1 MAKKK
6 MSSRTVE
13 LIVSNALKIPGVKV
27 DRKEFLTKTFSDE
40 MDTEILSL
48 LLQNGP
54 IEAGIN
60 QEKINK
66 MAKSLIEKRTF
77 QSSSASFAAGLPGG
91 FAMAAT
97 IPADT
102 LQFFGVV
109 LRLAQELAYLYGY
122 KDIWEENEL
131 DMERVRGE
139 LILFLGVMF
148 GVGGSAA
155 ALKLLTSRLSEQLFR
170 KMTQRSLSRTISS
183 AIIRKIAAQIGIK
196 LSKDTFAKGISKV
209 VPILGGAVSGGITYA
224 TMKKM
229 GVRLSN
235 TLYESLDYTAQD
247 YNNDVQE
254 IKREMPDIIDA
265 EFREVEEETI
275 KEATKS

>member
-1 MAKKK
+1 MANKKGT
-6 MSSRTVE
+6 SRAVE

-27 DRKEFLTKTFSDE
+27 DRKEFLTQTFADKY
-40 MDTEILSL
+40 DTETLNMVL
-48 LLQNGP
+48 TKGP
-54 IEAGIN
+54 IEAGISP
-60 QEKINK
+60 EKINRV
-66 MAKSLIEKRTF
+66 AKSLIEKRTF

-155 ALKLLTSRLSEQLFR
+155 ALKMLTTKLSEKLFR
-170 KMTQRSLSRTISS
+170 KLTQRSLSKTISS
-183 AIIRKIAAQIGIK
+183 AIIRKIAAQIGMK

-209 VPILGGAVSGGITYA
+209 VPILGGAVSGSITYA

-229 GVRLSN
+229 GARLSS
-235 TLYESLDYTAQD
+235 TLYESLEYTPQD
-247 YNNDVQE
+247 YEKDLNE
-254 IKREMPDIIDA
+254 IKKEMPDIIDA
-265 EFREVEEETI
+265 EFTEVEEEI
-275 KEATKS
+275 LPSESK

>member
-1 MAKKK
+1 MAKNK

-27 DRKEFLTKTFSDE
+27 DRKEFLTKTFSNE

-54 IEAGIN
+54 IEAGVSH
-60 QEKINK
+60 EKINK

-122 KDIWEENEL
+122 KDIWEVNEL

-155 ALKLLTSRLSEQLFR
+155 ALKLLTSRLSEELFR
-170 KMTQRSLSRTISS
+170 KLTQRSLSKTIFS

-235 TLYESLDYTAQD
+235 TLYKSLNYTAQD
-247 YNNDVQE
+247 YNNDFQE

-265 EFREVEEETI
+265 EFREVDEETI
-275 KEATKS
+275 KEATKL

>member
-6 MSSRTVE
+6 ESSRTVE

-27 DRKEFLTKTFSDE
+27 ERKEFLTKTFANE
-40 MDTEILSL
+40 MDSETLSL
-48 LLQNGP
+48 LLTKGP
-54 IEAGIN
+54 IEAGISP
-60 QEKINK
+60 EKINR

-91 FAMAAT
+91 FVMAAT

-122 KDIWEENEL
+122 KDIWENNEL

-155 ALKLLTSRLSEQLFR
+155 ALKLLTTKLSEQLFR
-170 KMTQRSLSRTISS
+170 KLTQRSLSKTISS
-183 AIIRKIAAQIGIK
+183 AIIRKVAAQIGIK

-229 GVRLSN
+229 GARLST
-235 TLYESLDYTAQD
+235 TLYESLDYTPQD
-247 YNNDVQE
+247 YEKDLQE
-254 IKREMPDIIDA
+254 IKQQMPDIIDA
-265 EFREVEEETI
+265 EIIGVEDEILHEEA
-275 KEATKS
+275 KL